1 MKPPQFFITLILA
14 SLTLVLSIVVIW
26 QGQSLSSLQIAVQK
40 EQLDVQT
47 SLQKSQE
54 VINLGNQSQ
63 QVGANILKD
72 IAAAA
77 INPSTGAVRNEK
89 LKTLLEKNG
98 ITIQVNQPAA
108 SPTPAK

>member
-26 QGQSLSSLQIAVQK
+26 QGQSLSSLQMSVQK
-40 EQLDVQT
+40 EQLDIQT

-72 IAAAA
+72 IATAA
-77 INPSTGAVRNEK
+77 IDPAKGSVRNEK
-89 LKTLLEKNG
+89 LKAVLEKNG
-98 ITIQVNQPAA
+98 ITVQLNQP
-108 SPTPAK
+108 SPTPAPVK